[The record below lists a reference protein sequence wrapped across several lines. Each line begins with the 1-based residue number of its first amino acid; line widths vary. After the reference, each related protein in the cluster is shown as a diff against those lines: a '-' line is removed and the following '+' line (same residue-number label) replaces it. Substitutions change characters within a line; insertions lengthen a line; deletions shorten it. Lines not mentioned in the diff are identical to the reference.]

1 MKFSLGLPD
10 LFEQKWTM
18 ECCSDKPM
26 SMSLSRSLSM
36 MLRLRSPNM
45 ISDHFVC
52 PALWHFFHHLPSQKV
67 RFRRKEVQPNW
78 HHIICPKRNTNSTTN
93 IDRTKLRNKRQP
105 QRAFIVSIG
114 FLKILSMF
122 FPASQQEIHCLKNR
136 VALLRMANFQQG
148 SEQKGLVSAVQIEAG
163 GFPSK
168 KTTGWNLLERTLPL
182 WFFME
187 KHGSFEEL

>member
-122 FPASQQEIHCLKNR
+122 FPLASKKSIAWKTAWPCCAWQIFSKAASKKAWCQRFRSRLVASHPKKQLVGGIPTPLKNIK
-136 VALLRMANFQQG
+136 VKWEYY
-148 SEQKGLVSAVQIEAG
+148 S
-163 GFPSK
+163 
-168 KTTGWNLLERTLPL
+168 
-182 WFFME
+182 
-187 KHGSFEEL
+187 